1 MSQPEPSPRADAL
14 LTVAGLTLSIAS
26 ETGQVEILSGVDFE
40 VFPGESV
47 GIVGESGS
55 GKSMTLRCI
64 ARLTPT
70 GAEVGGT
77 LELGGTAVA
86 SLKGAALR
94 DHRRHSVSTIFQ
106 DPRTAINPLQRID
119 EFLLEAVK
127 DSGGDRAATR
137 ERAVDLLRRM
147 GIPDPQRRM
156 RQYPYELSGGLLQRV
171 MIASVLLA
179 SPALILADEPTTA
192 LDVTTQSD
200 VLALTEELRRDQS
213 AAMVFVTHDLDL
225 ALAICDKVAVLYA
238 GRVLEIAD
246 ADTLRTSARHPYTR
260 GLLASRPPVDRRLDT
275 LPVIDG
281 PPISASQAG
290 VGCPFHSR
298 CPVRLDLCA
307 TALPQV
313 TAYPGGSVRCHRS
326 DEIASGLDVVASESA
341 DQLDTLGAQHGS

>member
-1 MSQPEPSPRADAL
+1 MAQPELVRSTAAL
-14 LTVAGLTLSIAS
+14 LTVAGLTMSIAG
-26 ETGQVEILSGVDFE
+26 ETGPVEILAGVDFE
-40 VFPGESV
+40 VLPGEAV

-64 ARLTPT
+64 ARLTPA

-77 LELGGTAVA
+77 LELGGTSVA
-86 SLKGAALR
+86 SLRGASLR
-94 DHRRHSVSTIFQ
+94 DYRRRSVSTIFQ

-127 DSGGDRAATR
+127 DSGGDRAGAR
-137 ERAVDLLRRM
+137 GRAVDLLTRM
-147 GIPDPQRRM
+147 GITDPERRM

-200 VLALTEELRRDQS
+200 VLALTEELRHDQS

-238 GRVLEIAD
+238 GRVLEMAD
-246 ADTLRTSARHPYTR
+246 ADTLRTAARHPYTR
-260 GLLASRPPVDRRLDT
+260 GLLASRPPVDRRLET

-290 VGCPFHSR
+290 AGCPFHPR
-298 CPVRLDLCA
+298 CPVRLDVCA
-307 TALPQV
+307 TELPEV

-326 DEIASGLDVVASESA
+326 DEIASGLDVVAPDEA
-341 DQLDTLGAQHGS
+341 DQLSELGVQHGR